1 VTYRVLEI
9 KHRDE
14 ITVNCTDTDRDSA
27 LSQQLKFTACRM
39 MWQTLANRFC
49 ISPPLGDVMSGFKT
63 FFQIVTLMCLVS
75 SNAFGQDN
83 VDEIREA
90 VTAWERMWNTF
101 DLQEVDRLFLQS
113 DGLSYFSS
121 EREGLIK
128 GIQAVREHHRS
139 FGFVNGGSHP
149 PTKLWLE
156 DVLIKEYGIAAVVT
170 GIWYFQRQDGRLQR
184 GPVSI
189 FYSNQDGNYKIAHM
203 NFSNYDVQQ

>member
-1 VTYRVLEI
+1 
-9 KHRDE
+9 
-14 ITVNCTDTDRDSA
+14 
-27 LSQQLKFTACRM
+27 
-39 MWQTLANRFC
+39 
-49 ISPPLGDVMSGFKT
+49 MSDLKT
-63 FFQIVTLMCLVS
+63 FFQIAILTCLVW
-75 SNAFGQDN
+75 SNAFSQDN
-83 VDEIREA
+83 LNEIRDA
-90 VTAWERMWNTF
+90 VTAWELMWNTF

-121 EREGLIK
+121 EREGLIQ
-128 GIQAVREHHRS
+128 GFQAVREHHKS

-156 DVLIKEYGIAAVVT
+156 DVLIKEYGTAAVVT

-189 FYSNQDGNYKIAHM
+189 FYSNQDGYYKIAHM